1 MSHYRAQSLS
11 WKQRNHSEDLTR
23 GVRAHFC
30 VEITV
35 EGNNTAEKDRGTGL
49 ATGRLPR
56 AEISKLSLKCQIV
69 NTSSLQTMWSIL

>member
-23 GVRAHFC
+23 GAVRAHFC

-35 EGNNTAEKDRGTGL
+35 EGNNTAEKERGTGL
-49 ATGRLPR
+49 ETGRLPR
-56 AEISKLSLKCQIV
+56 AEISKLLP
-69 NTSSLQTMWSIL
+69 